1 VLNRLRKV
9 DPEIYDAVRNEVRRQ
24 QVNLELIASEN
35 FVSQAVLEAMGSVL
49 TNKYAEGY
57 PGARY
62 YCGCEWVDACERLA
76 IDRAKELFGY
86 EHANV
91 QPHAGTQ
98 ANMAAYMALL
108 EHGDTILAMDLRQ
121 GGHLSHG
128 YSKNFSGQYYRSVNY
143 GVNPETGLIDMDQVR
158 ALATEHKPR
167 MIVAG
172 ASAYPRAIDFAAF
185 GEIAREC
192 GALLMADLAH
202 IAGLVAAGL
211 HPSPQG
217 HAQVTTTTTHK
228 TMRGPRGAIILC
240 DKKYAK
246 KIDSAVFPGLQ
257 GGPLEHVIAAK
268 AVALKE
274 ALSPGFKSYQKR
286 IIDNSKA
293 LAEGVLKRGYQL
305 VTGGTDNHMILID
318 LRDKGITG
326 KDASAALEMA
336 GLTTNKNAVPADPQ
350 PPTITSGIRLGTPAV
365 TTRRMGPEEMD
376 IIAELID
383 RVLTNPKD
391 RRVRKYV
398 REQTLDL
405 CDTFPIYS
413 GLLRRLYEQDRDA
426 YEVDS
431 GLYVSNP

>member
-1 VLNRLRKV
+1 MLNRLRKV
-9 DPEIYDAVRNEVRRQ
+9 DPKIYEAVRNEVRRQ

-62 YCGCEWVDACERLA
+62 YCGCEWVDVCENLA
-76 IDRAKELFGY
+76 IERAKEIFGY
-86 EHANV
+86 DHANV
-91 QPHAGTQ
+91 QPHSGTQ

-108 EHGDTILAMDLRQ
+108 QTGDTILAMDLTQ

-128 YSKNFSGQYYRSVNY
+128 YGKNFSGQYYRAVNY
-143 GVNPETGLIDMDQVR
+143 GVNPETGRIDMDEVGK
-158 ALATEHKPR
+158 LAEEHKPKI
-167 MIVAG
+167 IVAG
-172 ASAYPRAIDFAAF
+172 ASAYPREIDFAAF
-185 GEIAREC
+185 GEVAKGV

-228 TMRGPRGAIILC
+228 TMRGPRGAIALC

-246 KIDSAVFPGLQ
+246 KMDSAVFPGLQ

-286 IIDNSKA
+286 IVDNAKA
-293 LAEGVLKRGYQL
+293 LAAGLEKRGYDL
-305 VTGGTDNHMILID
+305 VTGGTDNHMILVD
-318 LRDKGITG
+318 LRGKGITG
-326 KDASAALEMA
+326 KDASSALERA
-336 GLTTNKNAVPADPQ
+336 GLTTNKNAVPNDPK
-350 PPTITSGIRLGTPAV
+350 PPAVTSGIRLGTPAV

-376 IIAELID
+376 LIAELID
-383 RVLTNPKD
+383 RVLGAPND

-426 YEVDS
+426 YEVDAGTFAS
-431 GLYVSNP
+431 DL

>member
-1 VLNRLRKV
+1 MLNRLRKI
-9 DPEIYDAVRNEVRRQ
+9 DPDIYEAIRNEVRRQ

-62 YCGCEWVDACERLA
+62 YCGCEWVDQCERLA
-76 IDRAKELFGY
+76 IERAKQIFGY
-86 EHANV
+86 DHANV
-91 QPHAGTQ
+91 QAHSGTQ

-108 EHGDTILAMDLRQ
+108 ERGDTILAMDLRQ

-128 YSKNFSGQYYRSVNY
+128 YSKNFSGQYYNAVNY
-143 GVNPETGLIDMDQVR
+143 GVNPETGRIDIDEVR
-158 ALATEHKPR
+158 ALAKEHKPKI
-167 MIVAG
+167 IVAG

-185 GEIAREC
+185 GEVAREV

-240 DKKYAK
+240 DAEHAK
-246 KIDSAVFPGLQ
+246 KIDAAVFPGLQ
-257 GGPLEHVIAAK
+257 GGPLMHVIAAK

-274 ALSPGFKSYQKR
+274 ALSPGFKTYQGR
-286 IIDNSKA
+286 IVENA
-293 LAEGVLKRGYQL
+293 RTLAAGLAKRGYNL
-305 VTGGTDNHMILID
+305 VTGGTDNHMLLID
-318 LRDKGITG
+318 LRGKGITG
-326 KDASAALEMA
+326 KAASGALEKA
-336 GLTTNKNAVPADPQ
+336 GLTTNKNPVPGDPKPPAV
-350 PPTITSGIRLGTPAV
+350 TSGIRLGTPAV
-365 TTRRMGPEEMD
+365 TTRGMGPEEMD
-376 IIAELID
+376 LIAELID
-383 RVLTNPKD
+383 RVLSAPED

-413 GLLRRLYEQDRDA
+413 GLLRRLYEQDRDT
-426 YEVDS
+426 YELDS
-431 GLYVSNP
+431 GDFVSNP

>member
-1 VLNRLRKV
+1 LRKV

-24 QVNLELIASEN
+24 QVNVELIASEN

-62 YCGCEWVDACERLA
+62 YCGCEWVDVCERTA
-76 IDRAKELFGY
+76 ADRAKKIFGY
-86 EHANV
+86 DHANV
-91 QPHAGTQ
+91 QAHAGTQ

-108 EHGDTILAMDLRQ
+108 ETGDTILAMDLRQ

-128 YSKNFSGQYYRSVNY
+128 YGKNFSGQYYRSVNY
-143 GVNPETGLIDMDQVR
+143 GVNPETGRIDMDQVR
-158 ALATEHKPR
+158 ALAREHKPR

-172 ASAYPRAIDFAAF
+172 ASAYPRKIDFEAF
-185 GEIAREC
+185 GEIAREV

-240 DKKYAK
+240 DKEHAK
-246 KIDSAVFPGLQ
+246 KIDAAVFPGLQ
-257 GGPLEHVIAAK
+257 GGPLMHVIAAK

-274 ALSPGFKSYQKR
+274 ALSPGFKAYQRK
-286 IIDNSKA
+286 IIDNAAA
-293 LAEGVLKRGYQL
+293 LASSLAKRGYQL
-305 VTGGTDNHMILID
+305 VTGGTDNHMVLVD
-318 LRDKGITG
+318 LREKGITG
-326 KDASAALEMA
+326 KDASAALERA
-336 GLTTNKNAVPADPQ
+336 GLTTNKNAVPGDPQ
-350 PPTITSGIRLGTPAV
+350 PPAVTSGIRLGTPAV
-365 TTRRMGPEEMD
+365 TTRGMGPEEMD
-376 IIAELID
+376 LVAELVD
-383 RVLTNPKD
+383 RVLSAPKD

-413 GLLRRLYEQDRDA
+413 GLLRRLYEQDRDT

-431 GLYVSNP
+431 GRFVSNP